1 MSQSVLIASGKGGVG
16 KSTLTANLGAALAR
30 RGCGVVIIDADIG
43 LRSQDAFLGLENS
56 VVYDLI
62 DVAEKECTLEQ
73 ALLETPSVPNLKL
86 LPAAQ
91 FARVKSLDCDRLRK
105 ILKTLKQSCDYVLID
120 SPAGIEKGFRNLL
133 NAGVDQIILITTPDD
148 LCIRDV
154 ERAAQ
159 VIESKGL
166 PRPQLIV
173 NRLDNELIRN
183 HEMISARIIADSLD
197 LPLLGEIPEDPVVYR
212 SVLRHSLFSDYD
224 CKARGA
230 VLRIAGRILGDTVP
244 FPEIGTEKVSLLHKL
259 FQKKVK
265 EVTPL
270 DCH

>member
-1 MSQSVLIASGKGGVG
+1 
-16 KSTLTANLGAALAR
+16 
-30 RGCGVVIIDADIG
+30 
-43 LRSQDAFLGLENS
+43 
-56 VVYDLI
+56 
-62 DVAEKECTLEQ
+62 
-73 ALLETPSVPNLKL
+73 
-86 LPAAQ
+86 
-91 FARVKSLDCDRLRK
+91 
-105 ILKTLKQSCDYVLID
+105 
-120 SPAGIEKGFRNLL
+120 
-133 NAGVDQIILITTPDD
+133 
-148 LCIRDV
+148 
-154 ERAAQ
+154 
-159 VIESKGL
+159 
-166 PRPQLIV
+166 
-173 NRLDNELIRN
+173 
-183 HEMISARIIADSLD
+183 MISARIIVDSLD

>member
-30 RGCGVVIIDADIG
+30 RGSGVVIIDADIG
-43 LRSQDAFLGLENS
+43 LRSQDTFLGLENS

-62 DVAEKECTLEQ
+62 DVAGKECTLDQ
-73 ALLETPSVPNLKL
+73 ALLDSPTVPNLKL

-91 FARVKSLDCDRLRK
+91 FARVRALDSDRLRK
-105 ILKTLKQSCDYVLID
+105 ILKTLKQSFDFILID

-148 LCIRDV
+148 LCVRDV

-159 VIESKGL
+159 VIESKQL
-166 PRPQLIV
+166 SRPHLIV
-173 NRLDNELIRN
+173 NRLDNNLIRQ
-183 HEMISARIIADSLD
+183 HEMLSARTISESLD

-212 SVLRHSLFSDYD
+212 SVLRHTLFTDYD

-230 VLRIAGRILGDTVP
+230 VMRIAGRILGDNIP
-244 FPEIGTEKVSLLHKL
+244 FPAIGSEKIPLLRRL
-259 FQKKVK
+259 LPKKVK